1 VLLVELQNLCE
12 SVKVTTDTTTDMKSV
27 VVSFL
32 DAQRRRNARKK
43 IQSLQEFSMMRL
55 EVQPVVLT
63 YRGVPY
69 TQGK

>member
-1 VLLVELQNLCE
+1 MLLVELQNLCE

-32 DAQRRRNARKK
+32 DAQRRRSARRKM
-43 IQSLQEFSMMRL
+43 QSLQEFRMMRL

-69 TQGK
+69 AQGK